1 VDSRFDQ
8 NEAEL
13 GILVFSV
20 NLEMLAHGNR
30 LFDEMPKVFRD
41 FWPKS
46 YSQTSGIC
54 RRDAF
59 VERRRGFK
67 RKKKA
72 I

>member
-1 VDSRFDQ
+1 
-8 NEAEL
+8 
-13 GILVFSV
+13 
-20 NLEMLAHGNR
+20 MLAHGNR